1 MINKRFVTSEE
12 VQEDFSVSRAKAYSM
27 IRQLN
32 EELEQAGYLV
42 VPGRVSRKY
51 YLERTYGDKDYDGN
65 EQPWFY
71 SGSIFFQDHLNGT
84 EFEAKTNEQRRT
96 RSCRIGYNGRRGR
109 VGVKAKT
116 AGGIDIKGFPF
127 SFFAV

>member
-1 MINKRFVTSEE
+1 MINKRFVTSQE

-65 EQPWFY
+65 E
-71 SGSIFFQDHLNGT
+71 
-84 EFEAKTNEQRRT
+84 
-96 RSCRIGYNGRRGR
+96 
-109 VGVKAKT
+109 
-116 AGGIDIKGFPF
+116 
-127 SFFAV
+127 